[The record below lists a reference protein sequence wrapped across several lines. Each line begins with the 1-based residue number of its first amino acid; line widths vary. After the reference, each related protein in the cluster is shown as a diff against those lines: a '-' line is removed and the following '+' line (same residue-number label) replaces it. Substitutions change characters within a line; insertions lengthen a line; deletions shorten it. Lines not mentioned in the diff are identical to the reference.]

1 MIALVPSLAD
11 GRCGDAEC
19 ESCRGEDED
28 FFHCVELAVQD
39 LSTGA
44 CEGYSTLLK
53 FFSQG
58 TRSLPQSRRKGLAAS
73 LRCFFSPHAPLPIV
87 SFSRFDALFP
97 NG

>member
-39 LSTGA
+39 LETQGF
-44 CEGYSTLLK
+44 EDYSRLLK
-53 FFSQG
+53 LFWNPFIHKAHTPFRNYGAKQRGLDAVTFS
-58 TRSLPQSRRKGLAAS
+58 T
-73 LRCFFSPHAPLPIV
+73 
-87 SFSRFDALFP
+87 
-97 NG
+97 

>member
-39 LSTGA
+39 LSTWAFG
-44 CEGYSTLLK
+44 GYSKLLK
-53 FFSQG
+53 LFLRKARDLCRNRG
-58 TRSLPQSRRKGLAAS
+58 TK
-73 LRCFFSPHAPLPIV
+73 
-87 SFSRFDALFP
+87 D
-97 NG
+97 